1 MRLTI
6 NEQAQRELIEMMQ
19 AKGKYNPTYFINLLI
34 TEAYKQHI
42 EVPSTEGSNGKPAAP
57 HATWLHLLPVW
68 QRVSRQEVC

>member
-34 TEAYKQHI
+34 TEAYQRHI
-42 EVPSTEGSNGKPAAP
+42 EIPKTEGINGKPAAP
-57 HATWLHLLPVW
+57 HAP
-68 QRVSRQEVC
+68 